1 MFDDAGRAKVILA
14 AAEGQNQHV
23 VVQFPAASD
32 YLAGHLKRCQVDAAS
47 CAVDGLELSGDVS
60 EMMRAGVRDVLHLLL
75 VDVPGA
81 GGEGMEHRLPD
92 QDQTCNPTAE
102 CAAPVGR
109 SASWT
114 TSP

>member
-1 MFDDAGRAKVILA
+1 MFDDAGRAKVIRA

-75 VDVPGA
+75 VNVPGG
-81 GGEGMEHRLPD
+81 GGEGLEHRLPD
-92 QDQTCNPTAE
+92 VDPTPVDQADP
-102 CAAPVGR
+102 GR
-109 SASWT
+109 
-114 TSP
+114 P